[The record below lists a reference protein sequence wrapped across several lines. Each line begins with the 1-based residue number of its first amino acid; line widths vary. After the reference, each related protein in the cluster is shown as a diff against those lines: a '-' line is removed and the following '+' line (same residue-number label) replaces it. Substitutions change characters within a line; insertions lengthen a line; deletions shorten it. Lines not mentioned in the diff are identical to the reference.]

1 MKPRRLYW
9 TAICAA
15 LLLFSAGR
23 ICLKISPRNHFD
35 FDYSLLIKKL
45 GSISIATV
53 ICCTIVD
60 PSICRGDF
68 ISFRSNMDNSFLTT
82 AQSPFQLKLLEN
94 RQSKGWELARQK
106 RTTAVKLLQ
115 EKGIIKVDTDDIGNQ
130 FLSLPWIPDLK
141 LPYKSLSIQQRLTN
155 EVCAGA
161 FGEIVKDALLHSV
174 DTLKTRK
181 QAQKKK
187 TDVRYSHGDIHHD
200 TATNHSMA
208 LSVATEMMNEDRHPL
223 TVLKGLY
230 AGFPIV
236 AAASIPQGGLFFL
249 MKKGIIELSTRYFP
263 SAPGFVTATLP
274 IVLGVAAYWTVR
286 TPAEMIKTQ
295 VQTGQFN
302 SIRSALNN
310 ANVNNPNGLRDL
322 WSRYPVVLQLDIP
335 FQLINFILYGIV
347 SDALSRA
354 GYPAGIATRLFCGVT
369 CGMVAAALTCPLDVG
384 KTRIFSRQTGL
395 SAIDLN
401 MTSEGIDQSMA
412 RSLNASR
419 LDMGSNNVMREII
432 EISSSEGVGSL
443 FLGFKQR
450 LLYTGLANGIRLA
463 AYGTSRMDLMMRS
476 LDDL

>member
-1 MKPRRLYW
+1 
-9 TAICAA
+9 
-15 LLLFSAGR
+15 
-23 ICLKISPRNHFD
+23 
-35 FDYSLLIKKL
+35 
-45 GSISIATV
+45 
-53 ICCTIVD
+53 
-60 PSICRGDF
+60 
-68 ISFRSNMDNSFLTT
+68 MDNSFLTT
-82 AQSPFQLKLLEN
+82 AKSPFQLKLLES

-115 EKGIIKVDTDDIGNQ
+115 EKGVIIVDTDDSGNQ
-130 FLSLPWIPDLK
+130 FLRLPWIPDLK

-187 TDVRYSHGDIHHD
+187 SDGSYSNVVNHD
-200 TATNHSMA
+200 YVGNHSVS
-208 LSVATEMMNEDRHPL
+208 LSVARVMDEDKNPL

-236 AAASIPQGGLFFL
+236 AIASIPQGGLFFL
-249 MKKGIIELSTRYFP
+249 MKKGVIELSTRYFP

-295 VQTGQFN
+295 VQTGQFE
-302 SIRSALNN
+302 SIQSALHN
-310 ANVNNPNGLRDL
+310 ANVNSTNGLWDL

-347 SDALSRA
+347 SDALSKA
-354 GYPAGIATRLFCGVT
+354 GYPADIATRLFCGVT
-369 CGMVAAALTCPLDVG
+369 CGMVAAAVTCPLDVG

-395 SAIDLN
+395 AVNKAGIDLSDRN
-401 MTSEGIDQSMA
+401 GSSM
-412 RSLNASR
+412 
-419 LDMGSNNVMREII
+419 DPGSNNVMREII
-432 EISSSEGVGSL
+432 KITSSEGVGSL